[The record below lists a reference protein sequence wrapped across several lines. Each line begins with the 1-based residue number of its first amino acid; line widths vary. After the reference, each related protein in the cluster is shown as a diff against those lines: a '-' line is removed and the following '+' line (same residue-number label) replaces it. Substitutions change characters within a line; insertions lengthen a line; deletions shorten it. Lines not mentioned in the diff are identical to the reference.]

1 MTKEFNNLE
10 EIQKY
15 YNKKTNTYIFKENG
29 EYIEFVIFH
38 FNLDVDANIDAFT
51 IIGRDITALTIEASD
66 IIACDIKVKDIYAD
80 NEKINLNDVTT
91 NNARTLINIEMHE
104 KCCDKKTDGIMKMVE
119 NDRIANEY
127 RQRKGGLTIN
137 LPVEKNKKFRMTLRL
152 NDIVYEEFKEF
163 ADANKQFTVKELVSQ
178 ALKEFVDKYK

>member
-51 IIGRDITALTIEASD
+51 IIGRDITALNIEASD

-80 NEKINLNDVTT
+80 NIEAD
-91 NNARTLINIEMHE
+91 NI
-104 KCCDKKTDGIMKMVE
+104 KAT
-119 NDRIANEY
+119 
-127 RQRKGGLTIN
+127 
-137 LPVEKNKKFRMTLRL
+137 
-152 NDIVYEEFKEF
+152 DIVYLAVCF
-163 ADANKQFTVKELVSQ
+163 AYNTIKCKSITGRYCNAKH
-178 ALKEFVDKYK
+178 FVLDGKLEIEKLDGKLEVE